1 MNNTERVY
9 DKSTQWPLSRVFYN
23 LRVKRAMSIAHTSIK
38 LENMLFALPQI
49 LNPKYAKAKDI
60 SRQMLKY
67 CAMSN
72 IKKMLALC
80 RFGTK
85 GILTMIVTKVPII
98 TYTFLIAF
106 NSLVFRLIL
115 NILSKLFW
123 TRIGHKK

>member
-67 CAMSN
+67 CAVSN
-72 IKKMLALC
+72 IKKKSQC
-80 RFGTK
+80 PFVTK
-85 GILTMIVTKVPII
+85 GILLIVVTKVLVII
-98 TYTFLIAF
+98 YSIFI
-106 NSLVFRLIL
+106 VF
-115 NILSKLFW
+115 
-123 TRIGHKK
+123 